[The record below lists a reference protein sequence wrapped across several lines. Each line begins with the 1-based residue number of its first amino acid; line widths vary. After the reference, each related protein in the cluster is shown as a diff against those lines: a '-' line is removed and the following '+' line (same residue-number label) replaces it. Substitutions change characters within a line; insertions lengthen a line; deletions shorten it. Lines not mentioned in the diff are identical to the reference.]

1 MKYEFVDLEKTDRY
15 RPNTQ
20 NDPTYGGVFYLSKII
35 LETLGIVEKISY
47 VYTVMRN
54 EPLMNEPLLNE
65 LQAFPSVQIGY
76 TEGGWVYFQASDSVI
91 GEISQQLKRRVQRIV
106 RNEYRLSL
114 I

>member
-20 NDPTYGGVFYLSKII
+20 NDPTYGGVFLLRKKCVK
-35 LETLGIVEKISY
+35 LLGIVPEILY

-91 GEISQQLKRRVQRIV
+91 GEISQQLRRRVQRIV

>member
-1 MKYEFVDLEKTDRY
+1 MTLPMVGFFIAKKCVKL
-15 RPNTQ
+15 
-20 NDPTYGGVFYLSKII
+20 
-35 LETLGIVEKISY
+35 LGIVPEILY

-91 GEISQQLKRRVQRIV
+91 AEISQQLRRRVQRIV